1 MIAKEQQLLAR
12 VLDLFAQKFDRKAV
26 LRGGM
31 VLRVLGSPRLTN
43 DLDYVFVPYKSKKD
57 IVDEILKCLR
67 SIDGAEL
74 DYSLNSKCLRV
85 VLTVDQTSIQIETKV
100 AMDVKTTT
108 TSTRLFSS
116 QFNLPPRIIHVV
128 DTNVALA
135 NKMAAWNE
143 RRLIRDIYDTWFLI
157 QMNAKPDETT
167 LKARLARPVYSS
179 LVRKEAFFPG
189 RTCGEFYDFIRARVA
204 TLTDEQI
211 RDELSDYLP
220 PEEATGLALLFR
232 AALAKLHSPELA

>member
-1 MIAKEQQLLAR
+1 MIEKEQRLLAR

-43 DLDYVFVPYKSKKD
+43 DLDYVFVPYRSKKD
-57 IVDEILKCLR
+57 IVEEILTCLR
-67 SIDGAEL
+67 TMDGAEL
-74 DYSLNSKCLRV
+74 EYSLNSKCLRV
-85 VLTVDQTSIQIETKV
+85 ILTVEQTSVQIETKV

-108 TSTRLFSS
+108 ASTRLFST

-143 RRLIRDIYDTWFLI
+143 RRLIRDIYDIWFLL
-157 QMNAKPDETT
+157 QMNAKPDEAT
-167 LKARLARPVYSS
+167 LRSRLARPAYSS
-179 LVRKEAFFPG
+179 LVKQTDRFPG
-189 RTCGEFYDFIRARVA
+189 RTCREFYDFLRDKVVS
-204 TLTDEQI
+204 LSDEQI
-211 RDELSDYLP
+211 SAELADYLP
-220 PEEATGLALLFR
+220 PAETAGLALLFR
-232 AALAKLHSPELA
+232 AALARLA

>member
-1 MIAKEQQLLAR
+1 MIEKEQLLLAR
-12 VLDLFAQKFDRKAV
+12 VLDLFAQKFDKKAV

-57 IVDEILKCLR
+57 IVDEIITCLR

-85 VLTVDQTSIQIETKV
+85 VLTVDQTTIQIEAKV
-100 AMDVKTTT
+100 AMDVKTAT

-128 DTNVALA
+128 DTNIALA

-143 RRLIRDIYDTWFLI
+143 RRLIRDIYDIWFLL
-157 QMNAKPDETT
+157 QMNATPDKDT
-167 LKARLARPVYSS
+167 LAKRLSKPVYST
-179 LVRKEAFFPG
+179 LVKKRDYFPG
-189 RTCGEFYDFIRARVA
+189 KACSEFCDFLRMKVA
-204 TLTDEQI
+204 SLSDEQI
-211 RDELSDYLP
+211 RNELSDYLP
-220 PEEATGLALLFR
+220 PDETEGLSLLFR
-232 AALAKLHSPELA
+232 AALSKLV

>member
-12 VLDLFAQKFDRKAV
+12 VLDLFAQRFDKKAV

-43 DLDYVFVPYKSKKD
+43 DLDYVFIPYKSKKD
-57 IVDEILKCLR
+57 IVEEIVTCLR
-67 SIDGAEL
+67 SIEGADL

-85 VLTVDQTSIQIETKV
+85 VLTVDQTTIQIEAKV
-100 AMDVKTTT
+100 AMDVETTT

-116 QFNLPPRIIHVV
+116 QFDLPPRIIHVV
-128 DTNVALA
+128 DTKVALA

-143 RRLIRDIYDTWFLI
+143 RRLVRDIYDTWFLL
-157 QMNAKPDETT
+157 QMNATPDTATLEQRLRKP
-167 LKARLARPVYSS
+167 AYSRLVKKQDY
-179 LVRKEAFFPG
+179 FPG
-189 RTCGEFYDFIRARVA
+189 RTCNEFYDFIRANVA
-204 TLTDEQI
+204 ELSDEQI
-211 RDELSDYLP
+211 VDELSDYLP

-232 AALAKLHSPELA
+232 AALVKLV

>member
-1 MIAKEQQLLAR
+1 MIEKEQELLAR
-12 VLDLFAQKFDRKAV
+12 VLDLFAQTFDRKAV

-43 DLDYVFVPYKSKKD
+43 DLDYVFVPYRSKKD
-57 IVDEILKCLR
+57 IVDKILACLR

-85 VLTVDQTSIQIETKV
+85 VLTVDRTSIQIETKV

-108 TSTRLFSS
+108 LSTRLFSS
-116 QFNLPPRIIHVV
+116 TFNLPPRIIHVV

-135 NKMAAWNE
+135 NKLAAWNE
-143 RRLIRDIYDTWFLI
+143 RRLMRDIYDIWFLL
-157 QMNAKPDETT
+157 QMQAKPDEAT
-167 LKARLARPVYSS
+167 LKARLSRPAYSS
-179 LVRKEAFFPG
+179 LVRKKDHFPG

-204 TLTDEQI
+204 ALSDEQI
-211 RDELSDYLP
+211 RDELADYLP
-220 PEEATGLALLFR
+220 PGETTGLALLFR
-232 AALAKLHSPELA
+232 AALARL

>member
-1 MIAKEQQLLAR
+1 MIEKEQQLLAR
-12 VLDLFAQKFDRKAV
+12 VLDLFAQRFDKKAV

-57 IVDEILKCLR
+57 IVDEIVTCLR
-67 SIDGAEL
+67 SIEGADL

-85 VLTVDQTSIQIETKV
+85 VLTVDQTTIQVEAKV
-100 AMDVKTTT
+100 AMDVATAT

-116 QFNLPPRIIHVV
+116 QFDLPPRIIHVV

-143 RRLIRDIYDTWFLI
+143 RRLVRDIYDIWFLLR
-157 QMNAKPDETT
+157 MNAAPDIAT
-167 LKARLARPVYSS
+167 LEKRLRKPVYSR
-179 LVRKEAFFPG
+179 LVKKEDAFPG
-189 RTCGEFYDFIRARVA
+189 RTCSEFYDFIRAEVA
-204 TLTDEQI
+204 AISDEQI
-211 RDELSDYLP
+211 ANELADYLP
-220 PEEATGLALLFR
+220 PDETAGLALLFR
-232 AALAKLHSPELA
+232 AALAQLV